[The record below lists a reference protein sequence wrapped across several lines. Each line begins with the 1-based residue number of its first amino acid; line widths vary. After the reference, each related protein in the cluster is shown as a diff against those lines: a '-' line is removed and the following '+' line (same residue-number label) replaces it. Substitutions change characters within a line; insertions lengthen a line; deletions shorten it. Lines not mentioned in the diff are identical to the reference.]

1 MGRAQCIVHRE
12 NRLLMVKHRQDGKEW
27 WCLPGGGIE
36 QGETPVEAAVRELR
50 EECGVV
56 GTIVPEVSAFAS
68 SPQVSYYTFLVDIGN
83 QEPRLGTDPEF
94 GGESQLLVEVKW
106 LTLAEVPERD
116 RAFLWAA
123 GLLAVEEFA
132 DEVISWGD
140 SISYPQSGAR

>member
-1 MGRAQCIVHRE
+1 VRRGRYDC
-12 NRLLMVKHRQDGKEW
+12 
-27 WCLPGGGIE
+27 
-36 QGETPVEAAVRELR
+36 
-50 EECGVV
+50 
-56 GTIVPEVSAFAS
+56 AFAS